1 MQKNVIIINNSIG
14 NKLMTPFALKNIK
27 GRAGRY
33 YHHFV
38 GRVFY
43 IDKKQREIEEQEDL
57 RLNFSIYDNISI
69 LKVDMDNAVTNDL
82 SESNKAIKLVRES
95 EFDKTKL
102 PDKVFIKNRLYQ
114 RDLQEKYLNHL
125 LKEYNFVLFEGLICK
140 THNIN
145 YFLQNRMMNLILDSV
160 AQVGIIDERVKTLY
174 HAVVS
179 KYSMERFKG
188 LMEFQLNNGLGE
200 PDKDIDKIYL
210 KVFDQIKNIIEYEVP
225 KLLCLFEALYQQAG
239 RIRGYDMDDF
249 NLSAVIRFFELG
261 VTTALG
267 IYLVEFGYP
276 IDAIRLIEEKFYALG
291 TMDLNDSKVFIRRNM
306 SIVRGFLDDYEMKL
320 LHSTLEV

>member
-102 PDKVFIKNRLYQ
+102 PDKVFIKNSLYQ
-114 RDLQEKYLNHL
+114 RDLQEKYYNNL
-125 LKEYNFVLFEGLICK
+125 LK
-140 THNIN
+140 
-145 YFLQNRMMNLILDSV
+145 
-160 AQVGIIDERVKTLY
+160 
-174 HAVVS
+174 
-179 KYSMERFKG
+179 
-188 LMEFQLNNGLGE
+188 
-200 PDKDIDKIYL
+200 
-210 KVFDQIKNIIEYEVP
+210 
-225 KLLCLFEALYQQAG
+225 
-239 RIRGYDMDDF
+239 
-249 NLSAVIRFFELG
+249 
-261 VTTALG
+261 
-267 IYLVEFGYP
+267 
-276 IDAIRLIEEKFYALG
+276 
-291 TMDLNDSKVFIRRNM
+291 
-306 SIVRGFLDDYEMKL
+306 
-320 LHSTLEV
+320 